1 MASYGCAITQG
12 KTPTPSC
19 FTDENMANPRS
30 LVFALY
36 NHWQVVE
43 WLVQLSREYPAF
55 ESAQIIELIGKVDAR
70 NTQEDRDSILRSLIN
85 AEILQQLPR
94 NDLFQLNGHVI
105 EFVRGLTR
113 EHELGLSAVLQARVQ
128 AVREATAQL
137 NEALEQR
144 DLDKL
149 RNACVRLAELF
160 RQVGMQLDQDRHAIL
175 EIAEKAKS
183 ADSQMPAERRYR
195 QVLQAYDEYIE
206 PMAAMM
212 DSGPNGTFY
221 RHLEDAEHALDHA
234 IEILSAQGALYSL
247 RMLVRQSGFQA
258 KELRKLGREVLK
270 QCSDTLLPLRE
281 ELRQHNS
288 LSATISQL
296 LGQVRKRGLAHV
308 FRKQQLPIWRADRP
322 KRVSV
327 GDEIR
332 TVMAE
337 ARNFQPTSMAFPP
350 EPPAV
355 SISELQL
362 VDGIELRERL
372 SKCLPIPSLLDW
384 LYSNYALLNDATLL
398 RLYHE
403 LINEPEW
410 QMAQAD
416 QPLSTELGQLRVT
429 HYPHGVSQ

>member
-1 MASYGCAITQG
+1 
-12 KTPTPSC
+12 
-19 FTDENMANPRS
+19 MANPRS

-94 NDLFQLNGHVI
+94 NDLLQLNGHVI

-128 AVREATAQL
+128 AVREATSEL

-234 IEILSAQGALYSL
+234 IELLSAQGALYSL

>member
-1 MASYGCAITQG
+1 M
-12 KTPTPSC
+12 P
-19 FTDENMANPRS
+19 NPRS
-30 LVFALY
+30 LVYALHS
-36 NHWQVVE
+36 HWQVVE
-43 WLVQLSREYPAF
+43 WLVQLSREHPAF
-55 ESAQIIELIGKVDAR
+55 EPALIIEVIGKVDASVSLDNR
-70 NTQEDRDSILRSLIN
+70 ENILRSLIN

-94 NDLFQLNGHVI
+94 NDSFQLNAHVI

-128 AVREATAQL
+128 AIREATAEL
-137 NEALEQR
+137 NEALEKC

-175 EIAEKAKS
+175 EIAERAKS

-212 DSGPNGTFY
+212 DSGPSGTFY

-234 IEILSAQGALYSL
+234 IETLTAQGTLYSL
-247 RMLVRQSGFQA
+247 RVLVRQSGFQA

-296 LGQVRKRGLAHV
+296 LGRVRKRGLAHV
-308 FRKQQLPIWRADRP
+308 FKKSQLPIWRADRP

-337 ARNFQPTSMAFPP
+337 ARNYQPISMVFPD

-355 SISELQL
+355 PVSELQL

-372 SKCLPIPSLLDW
+372 GNSLPVTSLLDW
-384 LYSNYALLNDATLL
+384 LYGHYAHLNDATLL
-398 RLYHE
+398 WLYHE

-410 QMAQAD
+410 QMMQAE

>member
-1 MASYGCAITQG
+1 
-12 KTPTPSC
+12 
-19 FTDENMANPRS
+19 MANPRS

-70 NTQEDRDSILRSLIN
+70 NTQADRDSILRSLIN

-94 NDLFQLNGHVI
+94 NDLLQLNGHVI

-128 AVREATAQL
+128 AVREATSEL

-212 DSGPNGTFY
+212 DSGPNGTLY

-362 VDGIELRERL
+362 VDGIELRELL
-372 SKCLPIPSLLDW
+372 SKSLPIPSLLDW

>member
-1 MASYGCAITQG
+1 M
-12 KTPTPSC
+12 PS
-19 FTDENMANPRS
+19 PRS
-30 LVFALY
+30 LVYALHS
-36 NHWQVVE
+36 HWPVVE
-43 WLVQLSREYPAF
+43 WLVQLSREHPAF
-55 ESAQIIELIGKVDAR
+55 EASLIFEVMGKVDASVSLENR
-70 NTQEDRDSILRSLIN
+70 ESTLRSLIN

-94 NDLFQLNGHVI
+94 NDSFQLNAHVI

-113 EHELGLSAVLQARVQ
+113 EHELGLSAVLQARVL
-128 AVREATAQL
+128 AVRKATSEL
-137 NEALEQR
+137 NEALEQN

-212 DSGPNGTFY
+212 DSGPSGTFY

-234 IEILSAQGALYSL
+234 IETLTAQGTLYSL
-247 RMLVRQSGFQA
+247 RLLVRQSAFQA

-296 LGQVRKRGLAHV
+296 LGRVRKRGLAHV
-308 FRKQQLPIWRADRP
+308 FKKSQLPVWRADRP

-337 ARNFQPTSMAFPP
+337 ARSYQPISMEFPD

-355 SISELQL
+355 PMSDLQL
-362 VDGIELRERL
+362 VDVIELREHL
-372 SKCLPIPSLLDW
+372 GNSLPVPSLLDW
-384 LYSNYALLNDATLL
+384 LYSHYAHLNDATLL

-403 LINEPEW
+403 LINEPDW
-410 QMAQAD
+410 QMIQAE
-416 QPLSTELGQLRVT
+416 QTLSTELGQLRVT